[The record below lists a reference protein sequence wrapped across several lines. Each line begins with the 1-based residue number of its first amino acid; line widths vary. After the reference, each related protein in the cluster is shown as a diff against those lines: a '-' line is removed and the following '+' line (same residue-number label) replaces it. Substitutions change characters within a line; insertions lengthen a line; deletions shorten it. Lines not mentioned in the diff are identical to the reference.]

1 MASANIFRLRI
12 LSPERVFYEGNVNM
26 LELTTTE
33 GEIGVYAGHIPT
45 TFVLAPGVMRIHEAV
60 EGKGGENIREAALH
74 SGFIEVLPEEVHVIA
89 EAVEWPEEIDLNR
102 AHVAQQRAER
112 RLKRYSSGMN
122 VMRTELALRRALVRI
137 EVGEKR

>member
-1 MASANIFRLRI
+1 MAAGNTFHLRI
-12 LSPERVFYEGNVNM
+12 LSPERVFYEGDVSM

-33 GEIGVYAGHIPT
+33 GEIGIYAGHIPT
-45 TFVLAPGVMRIHEAV
+45 TFVLSPGVMRIHERPDGSFV
-60 EGKGGENIREAALH
+60 REAALH

-102 AHVAQQRAER
+102 ARVAQQRAER
-112 RLKRYSSGMN
+112 RLKRYNSGMN

>member
-1 MASANIFRLRI
+1 MAAANTFHLRI
-12 LSPERVFYEGNVNM
+12 LSPERVFYEGDVSM

-33 GEIGVYAGHIPT
+33 GEIGIYAGHIPT
-45 TFVLAPGVMRIHEAV
+45 TFVLAPGVMRIHEAADA
-60 EGKGGENIREAALH
+60 KGVTQVREAALH
-74 SGFIEVLPEEVHVIA
+74 SGFIEVLPEEVHVRA

-102 AHVAQQRAER
+102 ARIAQQRAER

>member
-1 MASANIFRLRI
+1 MAAANTFHLRI
-12 LSPERVFYEGNVNM
+12 LSPERVFYEGDVSM

-33 GEIGVYAGHIPT
+33 GEIGIYAGHIPT
-45 TFVLAPGVMRIHEAV
+45 TFVLAPGVMRIHEPV
-60 EGKGGENIREAALH
+60 QGKTTANIREAALH

-102 AHVAQQRAER
+102 ARIAQQRAER